1 MNMQALMQQAQKM
14 QKDMEK
20 KQSELAKKEFVGISE
35 LVDITL
41 TGDKKIVNVNIKID
55 GSLDEGDKEILQDMI
70 VLAFNDAMK
79 KIEEEQK
86 KALGP
91 LASQLGGIF

>member
-1 MNMQALMQQAQKM
+1 MQALMQQAQKM

-20 KQSELAKKEFVGISE
+20 KQSELAKKEFVGTSE

-41 TGDKKIVNVNIKID
+41 SGDKKILNVNIKID
-55 GSLDEGDKEILQDMI
+55 GTLDEGDKEILQDMI

-79 KIEEEQK
+79 KIEDEQK